1 MRAGHD
7 RRPSLPSGAE
17 KARAV
22 RSMFDA
28 IAPRYDLL
36 NRILS
41 LGMDVG
47 WRRRSV
53 AALALPPGSVVVDVA
68 CGTGD
73 LCNELERAGYRPV
86 GVDYSPGM
94 LAAAHTTAPLL
105 LADALA
111 LPVAEGAADGITCGF
126 ALRNVID
133 LERLFAEMARVLRPG
148 GRVSLLETAEPRGA
162 IPRLVHHAYV
172 NRVVPFIGGLLS
184 DRKAY
189 TYLPRSSAY
198 LPSPEA
204 MLGII
209 AAAGLTEVSRR
220 LLGLGA
226 AQLITGTRA

>member
-1 MRAGHD
+1 
-7 RRPSLPSGAE
+7 
-17 KARAV
+17 
-22 RSMFDA
+22 MFDA

-111 LPVAEGAADGITCGF
+111 LPVADGAADGITCGF